1 MPVRGVGIDLVE
13 INRME
18 NILNKDDSFHFRNR
32 VFSESEIRY
41 CEKSARSA
49 QHYWVRFAAKEAFIK
64 AFGRNDL
71 ALREIVVERRE
82 NGAPYLTFSDQLLDR
97 IPQIRTFSFHLSLSH
112 SRTTATAVVVIE
124 S

>member
-1 MPVRGVGIDLVE
+1 MVIGVGFDLSSTASWKSLLDE
-13 INRME
+13 GRTLAIEEMFTPAELERARQHPE
-18 NILNKDDSFHFRNR
+18 GPAPRLAS
-32 VFSESEIRY
+32 RY
-41 CEKSARSA
+41 
-49 QHYWVRFAAKEAFIK
+49 AAKEAFIK